1 MDTIES
7 RVADT
12 VLQKPRTIVAG
23 DQSFQVAPPTIA
35 TLIEVSGLISQLPE
49 IDANAEGIML
59 EALRNAKHCRG
70 LGDIAATLVCGASRH
85 TNFPRQWLHRRRR
98 RKMASRMLQ
107 LSPSALHSL
116 IIEILSNMEIAPF
129 FGLTVSL
136 SAINMTKP
144 KKETVTT
151 ASGQSLQE

>member
-35 TLIEVSGLISQLPE
+35 TLIEVSGLISQMPE
-49 IDANAEGIML
+49 IDGDAEKIIL
-59 EALRNAKHCRG
+59 EALRNAKHCRV
-70 LGDIAATLVCGASRH
+70 LGDIAAMLVCGASRH
-85 TNFPRQWLHRRRR
+85 TVLPLRWIHSQRM
-98 RKMASRMLQ
+98 RKTALKMLQ
-107 LSPSALHSL
+107 LSPDELHRLITEALYG
-116 IIEILSNMEIAPF
+116 MEIASF

-136 SAINMTKP
+136 SEINMTKS

-151 ASGQSLQE
+151 ASGQSSRE